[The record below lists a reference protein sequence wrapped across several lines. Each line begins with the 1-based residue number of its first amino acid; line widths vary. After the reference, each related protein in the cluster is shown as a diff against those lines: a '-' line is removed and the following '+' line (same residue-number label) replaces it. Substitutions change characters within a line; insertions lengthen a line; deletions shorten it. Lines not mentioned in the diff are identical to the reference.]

1 MDLDSCVVMLAGLLC
16 EELLESV
23 DDDDFEPVVSIFE
36 DDAYTIV
43 VDAVTK
49 KVNIIM
55 TAAKKLPLVISN
67 FLL

>member
-1 MDLDSCVVMLAGLLC
+1 MLAGLLC

-23 DDDDFEPVVSIFE
+23 DDDDFELVVSIFE

>member
-1 MDLDSCVVMLAGLLC
+1 MLAGLLC

-23 DDDDFEPVVSIFE
+23 DDDDFELLVSIFE
-36 DDAYTIV
+36 DEAYTIV

-55 TAAKKLPLVISN
+55 TAAKKLPLVISH

>member
-1 MDLDSCVVMLAGLLC
+1 MLAGLVC
-16 EELLESV
+16 EELLGSI
-23 DDDDFEPVVSIFE
+23 DDDDFESVVSIFE

-49 KVNIIM
+49 VNIIM
-55 TAAKKLPLVISN
+55 TAAKKLPLVLSH

>member
-1 MDLDSCVVMLAGLLC
+1 MLVGLLC

-23 DDDDFEPVVSIFE
+23 DDDDFESVVSIFE

-49 KVNIIM
+49 VNIIM
-55 TAAKKLPLVISN
+55 TAAKKLPLVISH